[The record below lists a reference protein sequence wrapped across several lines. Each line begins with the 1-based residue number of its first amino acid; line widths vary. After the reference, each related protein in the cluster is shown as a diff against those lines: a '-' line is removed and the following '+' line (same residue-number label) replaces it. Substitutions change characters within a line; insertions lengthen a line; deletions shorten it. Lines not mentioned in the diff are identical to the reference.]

1 MLNGLYQLSDIAI
14 FIILSSTAIVISIIA
29 IFLVKL
35 FIPIDFRYK
44 DNSVIANTSSLIN
57 VLYGVLAG
65 LTALY
70 LINNNSYTSDA
81 VQREAS
87 AVANIYRESN
97 YLQGSQKAAIQV
109 EIANY
114 LNNVIHVEWPAMRLG
129 QHINSDGNS
138 IIDNI
143 SADIHISMQKNLG
156 QTMFSLDLLNEVKA
170 LYDARQ
176 QRIQMSY
183 AQLDPEIWVVVLL
196 GTILTLCIN
205 YLFGMNFYLHVFT
218 VSAAALMT
226 SSMLF
231 LLISLDRPFQGEFII
246 EPSAFQALLGQIQ
259 NKTHSLAQK

>member
-1 MLNGLYQLSDIAI
+1 MPTGLFQLSDITI
-14 FIILSSTAIVISIIA
+14 FILLSSTAIVISIIA
-29 IFLVKL
+29 IFLVKQ

-70 LINNNSYTSDA
+70 LINNNSYTTDA

-87 AVANIYRESN
+87 AVANVYRGSQ
-97 YLQGSQKAAIQV
+97 YLQGNKKTNIQN
-109 EIANY
+109 EIVKY
-114 LNNVIHVEWPAMRLG
+114 LKNVIEVEWPAMSIG
-129 QHINSDGNS
+129 QHVSNEGDR

-143 SADIHISMQKNLG
+143 SADIHASIHTDLDQVMIEH
-156 QTMFSLDLLNEVKA
+156 DLLGEVRN
-170 LYDARQ
+170 LYNARH

-183 AQLDPEIWVVVLL
+183 AQLNPEIWVVVIL

-218 VSAAALMT
+218 VSAAALMAA
-226 SSMLF
+226 SMLF
-231 LLISLDRPFQGEFII
+231 LLVSLDRPFQGEFNI
-246 EPSAFQALLGQIQ
+246 EPSAFKALLGQIQ
-259 NKTHSLAQK
+259 NEVNKNY